1 MGDHPL
7 QTGEPLD
14 LLNFFPAVED
24 KQWQNLIP
32 DDLSWQPIEGIA
44 VQPYYRRGA
53 SQPSPILDHSG
64 WLIRADVDLADTA
77 AALDSGA
84 EALGFVLPEPT
95 PVPEDLPLGGIPLF
109 FRGEGI
115 DLAFIQTLRTKA
127 ESKGYEPAQIRGAVI
142 LPEPQSSRTNLQ
154 AATGT
159 GLWTQ
164 CIDLET
170 WHDQGATHV
179 QEMACG
185 LAQLSDLMAEL
196 APDCSAEHIYF
207 RVPVG
212 ERYLL
217 DIARL
222 RALRLCAREVLRAY
236 SVQTQN
242 IPVVGVPSRRY
253 ESVLDPDTHL
263 VRQTLQHAAAI
274 LGGCNVVVSSGV
286 GLSLQMQQILRREGR
301 LDTIADAAAGSW
313 MIEHLTD
320 ALGHAAWKL
329 FQKIEAAGGLQKSTP
344 WIEKEIQHADMQ
356 RKTAVYSGKEIVV
369 GVNTY
374 LSDQVEQAA
383 PQTGS
388 IAAPLEH
395 IRLRAKA
402 MGGRTRVVIHGACDH
417 LWLQR
422 LLDLCACT
430 IHPEKADLTV
440 METPQGFLAQNA
452 QDEAVHLS
460 VGEPLHLAA
469 DRLLKLLE
477 NHAA

>member
-1 MGDHPL
+1 M
-7 QTGEPLD
+7 GEPLD

-24 KQWQNLIP
+24 KQWEDLIP
-32 DDLSWQPIEGIA
+32 DDLFWQPIEGIA

-53 SQPSPILDHSG
+53 SQPSPILDYSG
-64 WLIRADVDLADTA
+64 WLIRADVDLSDAA
-77 AALDSGA
+77 AALDAGA

-95 PVPEDLPLGGIPLF
+95 PIPEELPLGRIPLF
-109 FRGEGI
+109 FRGEGV
-115 DLAFIQTLRTKA
+115 DLEFIQALCTKT
-127 ESKGYEPAQIRGAVI
+127 EKKGYEPAQLRGAAI
-142 LPEPQSSRTNLQ
+142 LPQPQSSRTNLQ
-154 AATGT
+154 AAAGT
-159 GLWTQ
+159 GLWTE
-164 CIDLET
+164 CIDLEI

-185 LAQLSDLMAEL
+185 LAQLSDLMAAL
-196 APDCSAEHIYF
+196 AADCSAEHVYF

-222 RALRLCAREVLRAY
+222 RALRLCARKVLQAY
-236 SVQTQN
+236 SVQTQT
-242 IPVVGVPSRRY
+242 ISVVGVPSRRY

-263 VRQTLQHAAAI
+263 VRQTLQYAAAI

-286 GLSLQMQQILRREGR
+286 GSSLRMQQILRHEGR
-301 LDTIADAAAGSW
+301 LGTIADAAAGSW

-320 ALGHAAWKL
+320 ALGRAAWKL
-329 FQKIEAAGGLQKSTP
+329 FQKIETGGGLQKATP
-344 WIEKEIQHADMQ
+344 WIEKEIQHAGVQ
-356 RKTAVYSGKEIVV
+356 RRAAVYSGKEIIV

-374 LSDQVEQAA
+374 LSDQVEQIA
-383 PQTGS
+383 PRTKG

-402 MGGRTRVVIHGACDH
+402 IGSRTRVMIHGTCDNP
-417 LWLQR
+417 WLQR

-430 IHPEKADLTV
+430 IHPEEADLTV
-440 METPQGFLAQNA
+440 TETSEGFLAQNA
-452 QDEAVHLS
+452 QNEVVCLS

-469 DRLLKLLE
+469 DRFLKLLE
-477 NHAA
+477 THAA

>member
-1 MGDHPL
+1 M
-7 QTGEPLD
+7 GEPLD
-14 LLNFFPAVED
+14 LLSFFSAVED
-24 KQWQNLIP
+24 KQWQDLIP

-44 VQPYYRRGA
+44 VQPYYRRDA
-53 SQPSPILDHSG
+53 SQPSPILDHTG
-64 WLIRADVDLADTA
+64 WLIRADVDLSDAA

-84 EALGFVLPEPT
+84 EALGFVLPGPT
-95 PVPEDLPLGGIPLF
+95 PVPEDLPLGRIPLF
-109 FRGEGI
+109 FRGAGV
-115 DLAFIQTLRTKA
+115 DLEFIQALRTKA
-127 ESKGYEPAQIRGAVI
+127 QSKGYEPAQLRGAAI
-142 LPEPQSSRTNLQ
+142 LPKPQSSRANLQ

-159 GLWTQ
+159 RLWTQ
-164 CIDLET
+164 CIDLEP

-185 LAQLSDLMAEL
+185 LAQLSNLMAEL
-196 APDCSAEHIYF
+196 APECSTEHVYF

-222 RALRLCAREVLRAY
+222 RALRLCARQILLAY

-242 IPVVGVPSRRY
+242 IPIVGVPSRRY
-253 ESVLDPDTHL
+253 DSVLDPDTHL

-274 LGGCNVVVSSGV
+274 LGGCNVVVSSGI
-286 GLSLQMQQILRREGR
+286 GLSLRMQQILRHEGR
-301 LDTIADAAAGSW
+301 LGTIADAAAGSW

-329 FQKIEAAGGLQKSTP
+329 FQKIEAAGGLQKSAP
-344 WIEKEIQHADMQ
+344 WIEKEIQRADVE
-356 RKTAVYSGKEIVV
+356 RKTAAHSGKEVLV
-369 GVNTY
+369 GINTY
-374 LSDQVEQAA
+374 LSDQVEQAV
-383 PQTGS
+383 PQTES

-402 MGGRTRVVIHGACDH
+402 MGRRTRVMIHGACDH
-417 LWLQR
+417 PWLQR

-430 IHPEKADLTV
+430 IHPENADLTV
-440 METPQGFLAQNA
+440 TETPEGFLAQNG

>member
-1 MGDHPL
+1 MI
-7 QTGEPLD
+7 EPLD

-24 KQWQNLIP
+24 KQWQDLIS

-64 WLIRADVDLADTA
+64 WLIRADVDLEDA
-77 AALDSGA
+77 AVALDAGA

-95 PVPEDLPLGGIPLF
+95 PVPEELPLGRIPLF
-109 FRGEGI
+109 FRGEGV
-115 DLAFIQTLRTKA
+115 DLEFIQALRTSTKEKGH
-127 ESKGYEPAQIRGAVI
+127 ESVQLRGAAI
-142 LPEPQSSRTNLQ
+142 LPGPQSSRTNLQ

-159 GLWTQ
+159 RLWTE

-222 RALRLCAREVLRAY
+222 RALRLCAREVLQAY
-236 SVQTQN
+236 SVQMQT
-242 IPVVGVPSRRY
+242 IPVVGVLSRRY

-263 VRQTLQHAAAI
+263 VRQALQHAAAI
-274 LGGCNVVVSSGV
+274 LGGCNVVVSSGI
-286 GLSLQMQQILRREGR
+286 GPNLRIQQILRHEGK
-301 LDTIADAAAGSW
+301 LGVIADAAAGSW

-329 FQKIEAAGGLQKSTP
+329 FQKIEASGGLQKAAP
-344 WIEKEIQHADMQ
+344 WIKEEIQHADVQ
-356 RKTAVYSGKEIVV
+356 RKTAVYTGKEIIV

-383 PQTGS
+383 PQTRS

-402 MGGRTRVVIHGACDH
+402 MGSQTRVMIHGTCDH
-417 LWLQR
+417 LWLER

-430 IHPEKADLTV
+430 IHPEEADLTV
-440 METPQGFLAQNA
+440 TETTEGFLVQNT
-452 QDEAVHLS
+452 QNEAVHLS
-460 VGEPLHLAA
+460 IGEPLHLAA
-469 DRLLKLLE
+469 DRLLQLLE

>member
-1 MGDHPL
+1 M
-7 QTGEPLD
+7 GEPLD

-44 VQPYYRRGA
+44 VQPYYRRSA

-64 WLIRADVDLADTA
+64 WLIRADVDLSDAA
-77 AALDSGA
+77 AALDAGA
-84 EALGFVLPEPT
+84 EALGFVLSEPT
-95 PVPEDLPLGGIPLF
+95 PIPEELPLGRIPLF

-115 DLAFIQTLRTKA
+115 DLEFVQALRAKA
-127 ESKGYEPAQIRGAVI
+127 EKKGYEPAQLRGAAI
-142 LPEPQSSRTNLQ
+142 LPQPQSSRTNLQ
-154 AATGT
+154 AAAGT
-159 GLWTQ
+159 GLWTE

-179 QEMACG
+179 HEVACG

-196 APDCSAEHIYF
+196 APDCSVEHIYF

-222 RALRLCAREVLRAY
+222 RALRLCARKILQAY
-236 SVQTQN
+236 SVQTQS
-242 IPVVGVPSRRY
+242 ISVVGVPSHRY

-263 VRQTLQHAAAI
+263 IRQSLQYAAAI
-274 LGGCNVVVSSGV
+274 LGGCNVVVSSGI
-286 GLSLQMQQILRREGR
+286 GSSLRMQQILRHEGR
-301 LDTIADAAAGSW
+301 LGTIADAAAGSW

-320 ALGHAAWKL
+320 ALGRAAWKL
-329 FQKIEAAGGLQKSTP
+329 FQKIEAAGGLQKATP
-344 WIEKEIQHADMQ
+344 WIEKEIQHADVQ
-356 RKTAVYSGKEIVV
+356 RRTVVYSGKEIIV

-374 LSDQVEQAA
+374 LSDQVEQTA
-383 PQTGS
+383 PQTKS
-388 IAAPLEH
+388 MVAPLEY

-402 MGGRTRVVIHGACDH
+402 MGSRTRVVIHGGCDNP
-417 LWLQR
+417 WLQR

-430 IHPEKADLTV
+430 IHPEEADLTIT
-440 METPQGFLAQNA
+440 ETSAGFLAQNA
-452 QDEAVHLS
+452 QNEVVHLS

-469 DRLLKLLE
+469 DCLLKLLE

>member
-1 MGDHPL
+1 M
-7 QTGEPLD
+7 GEPLD
-14 LLNFFPAVED
+14 LLNFFSAVED
-24 KQWQNLIP
+24 KQWQDLIP
-32 DDLSWQPIEGIA
+32 DDLSWHPIEGIA
-44 VQPYYRRGA
+44 VQPYYRRSA

-64 WLIRADVDLADTA
+64 WLIRADVDLSDAA
-77 AALDSGA
+77 AALDAGA

-95 PVPEDLPLGGIPLF
+95 SIPEELPLGKTPLF
-109 FRGEGI
+109 FRGKGV
-115 DLAFIQTLRTKA
+115 DLEFIQALRVRAK
-127 ESKGYEPAQIRGAVI
+127 EKGYEPAQLRGATI
-142 LPEPQSSRTNLQ
+142 LPEPQSSHTNLQ

-159 GLWTQ
+159 GLWTE

-185 LAQLSDLMAEL
+185 LAQLSDLMAEFG
-196 APDCSAEHIYF
+196 PDCSTEHVYF

-222 RALRLCAREVLRAY
+222 RALRLCAGKVLQAY
-236 SVQTQN
+236 SVQTQT

-263 VRQTLQHAAAI
+263 IRQTLQCAAAI
-274 LGGCNVVVSSGV
+274 LGGCNVVVSSGI
-286 GLSLQMQQILRREGR
+286 GSSLRMQQILRHEGR
-301 LDTIADAAAGSW
+301 LCTIADAAAGSW

-320 ALGHAAWKL
+320 ALGRAAWKL
-329 FQKIEAAGGLQKSTP
+329 FQKIEAAGGLQKAIP
-344 WIEKEIQHADMQ
+344 WIEKEIQHADVQ
-356 RKTAVYSGKEIVV
+356 RRTVVYSGKEIIV

-374 LSDQVEQAA
+374 LSDQVEQTA
-383 PQTGS
+383 PQTKS
-388 IAAPLEH
+388 MAAPLEH
-395 IRLRAKA
+395 IRLRVRA
-402 MGGRTRVVIHGACDH
+402 MGSRTHVVIHGVCDDP
-417 LWLQR
+417 WLQR

-430 IHPEKADLTV
+430 IHPEEADLTIT
-440 METPQGFLAQNA
+440 ETSAGFLAQNA
-452 QDEAVHLS
+452 QNEVIHLS

-477 NHAA
+477 SHAA